1 VTPETA
7 ASALYLFEPG
17 EAVRPFRT
25 AAIDYYL
32 AKPADKVTVEILNA
46 KGETVRTFTGTTAD
60 DKPKADG
67 AEEEDEGFGPPKTK
81 PPARKAGTNRFTWD
95 LRYPGATVFEG
106 LVMWGARAANGPMA
120 LPGEYQVR
128 VSANGQSQTRKLT
141 VKMDPRE
148 NVTPEQ
154 LQAQFKLASD
164 IRDEVSAA
172 NEIVIKIR
180 ELKKQAKARA
190 DQSKDTT
197 VAEAGASLRDTLS
210 TIEEQ
215 VYQVRN
221 SANEDPLNF
230 PIKLNNLIAA
240 LARSVETGDAPPT
253 NQSYVVYRELTAQLS
268 AIQTKFNEALKMNLD
283 RFNSVLAE
291 HKLERIE

>member
-1 VTPETA
+1 V
-7 ASALYLFEPG
+7 
-17 EAVRPFRT
+17 
-25 AAIDYYL
+25 
-32 AKPADKVTVEILNA
+32 DKVTIDILDA
-46 KGETVRTFTGTTAD
+46 KGGVVRTFTGSAAA
-60 DKPKADG
+60 DKPKG
-67 AEEEDEGFGPPKTK
+67 ENAEEDDEGPPGQRSAK
-81 PPARKAGTNRFTWD
+81 PPSRKAGTNRFTWD

-106 LVMWGARAANGPMA
+106 MVLWGARAESGPLA
-120 LPGEYQVR
+120 VPGEYQVR
-128 VSANGQSQTRKLT
+128 VTANGQTQTQKLT
-141 VKMDPRE
+141 LKMDPRE
-148 NVTPEQ
+148 NVTQEQ

-180 ELKKQAKARA
+180 EFKKQAKARA
-190 DQSKDTT
+190 DDSKNPA
-197 VAEAGASLRDTLS
+197 VAEAGASLRDKLS

-253 NQSYVVYRELTAQLS
+253 DQTYVVQRELSAQLS
-268 AIQTKFNEALKMNLD
+268 EIQVKFDDALKVDLD
-283 RFNSVLAE
+283 RFNTVLAE
-291 HKLERIE
+291 HKLAKIQ